1 MAQIQYAAST
11 GATPFTST
19 TAAQTVGAIVNAA
32 TDCGVQLKK
41 YRLAYN
47 GVTATNPPVTV
58 RFFTTG
64 NTTAGTSTS
73 LTITQV
79 SGRTLTLANI
89 TAAGGYTAE
98 PTTKSYSGDAFLLTP
113 NGGTVIYD
121 FPLGDEPDIG
131 TASTIGLE
139 HTASVAVG
147 TEVSLWFTRI

>member
-19 TAAQTVGAIVNAA
+19 TAVQTAGAIVNAA

-47 GVTATNPPVTV
+47 GVTATNAPVTV
-58 RFFTTG
+58 RFFTT
-64 NTTAGTSTS
+64 NNATAGTSSS

-98 PTTKSYSGDAFLLTP
+98 PTTKTYSGDAFLLTP

-131 TASTIGLE
+131 VSSTIGLE